1 MKGMIFVE
9 VISGQISG
17 QGIVAD
23 QVGPGFYKLTWQAET
38 PLSRVISAER
48 MQSMFLFNNPDELNA
63 WLKSVTQEGPAID
76 PAPAPEK
83 NPRRGRAGAKTTA
96 AKKKEAAASKD
107 AE

>member
-23 QVGPGFYKLTWQAET
+23 QVGPGFYKLTWQAEP

-63 WLKSVTQEGPAID
+63 WLKSVTQEGPS

-83 NPRRGRAGAKTTA
+83 KPRRGRAGAKTPA
-96 AKKKEAAASKD
+96 AKKKEAETSKD